1 MYFNMMIVWY
11 SICMYVCVFC
21 GVAAFS
27 HEGDNPILN
36 LAQEAKIILYHI
48 LMALHKI
55 NHRKKGKTNRR
66 NSEHNSNGIHVNWY
80 WRIG

>member
-1 MYFNMMIVWY
+1 MVFNL
-11 SICMYVCVFC
+11 YVCMRFC

-48 LMALHKI
+48 LM
-55 NHRKKGKTNRR
+55 
-66 NSEHNSNGIHVNWY
+66 ENGTT
-80 WRIG
+80 